1 MGRAAALMMGSVLL
15 SRILGYARDAVI
27 AWQHGATP
35 ETDAY
40 FVAFTIPDFL
50 NYLLA
55 GGALSITFIPI
66 FARYLAEGKEEEGFR
81 SFSTIA
87 TVMGIGMLFFIV
99 LGEFLAGRVI
109 PLLAPGFP
117 PAQAAL
123 AARLTRIVLPAQI
136 FFYLGGLLM
145 AVQYAR
151 KQFFLPALAPLIYNA
166 GIIAGGLLLG
176 RDRGMEGFAW
186 GVLAGA
192 FLGNFALQIYGA
204 RRGGLSFFPRLDFSD
219 PGLKE
224 FIRLSIPI
232 MLGFSLVVVDEWTTR
247 VFGSF
252 LLAGAITWLNNAR
265 RLMLV
270 PVGIFGQAS
279 GVASYPFLSS
289 LAAEGKKEEMWNT
302 LSLTLRW
309 VFLVSAGVA
318 AIAVVLSREAVLLVY
333 QRGAFT
339 IDDTMRTA
347 SALSAFCLGIPFWCA
362 QAIVSRGF
370 FAMRD
375 TWTPTLVGTG
385 AWIVALPA
393 VLPPA
398 AVVRRLRP
406 RARQH
411 GGDPPLRGSALRDPD
426 AADGGAAGS
435 ARADRVREA
444 GAGRGAR
451 RSGRI
456 PVAGHGFAVPRV
468 GNRVRVDDP
477 AGRRGGGDRRDL
489 LPPRL
494 PVPQRD
500 GPDHP
505 SARGPAPSA
514 GVGSR
519 RGARTETGSHRHE
532 GARRPAAPRAALRN
546 RARCGPHG
554 IDAVRTAT
562 SCRP

>member
-1 MGRAAALMMGSVLL
+1 MTDRPGRQMGRAAALMMGSVFL

-27 AWQHGATP
+27 AYQHGATP

-55 GGALSITFIPI
+55 GGSLSITFIPI
-66 FARYLAEGKEEEGFR
+66 FSRYLAEGKEREGFR
-81 SFSTIA
+81 SFSAIA
-87 TVMGIGMLFFIV
+87 TVMGVGMVFFIV
-99 LGEFLAGRVI
+99 LGEFVAGRVI
-109 PLLAPGFP
+109 PLIAPGFP
-117 PAQAAL
+117 PEQAAV
-123 AARLTRIVLPAQI
+123 AAHLTRIVLPAQL
-136 FFYLGGLLM
+136 FFYIGGLLM
-145 AVQYAR
+145 AVQFAR
-151 KQFFLPALAPLIYNA
+151 KQFLLPALAPLVYNA

-176 RDRGMEGFAW
+176 REYGMDGFAW

-192 FLGNFALQIYGA
+192 FLGNFALQLYGA
-204 RRGGLSFFPRLDFSD
+204 RRSGLSFHPRLDFSD

-265 RLMLV
+265 RLMQV

-289 LAAEGKKEEMWNT
+289 LAAEGKKEAMWDT

-318 AIAVVLSREAVLLVY
+318 AITFVLSREAVLLVY

-339 IDDTMRTA
+339 IDDTMHTA
-347 SALSAFCLGIPFWCA
+347 AALSAFSLGIPFWCA

-385 AWIVALPA
+385 AWVVALPA
-393 VLPPA
+393 YYFLQQSYGVFGLALASTAGIFLYAGVLYGILMRRTVGRAGASELKEYGKLTLA
-398 AVVRRLRP
+398 AAIAGTAGYFALGVASRFLAWETLFGSMVRL
-406 RARQH
+406 A
-411 GGDPPLRGSALRDPD
+411 
-426 AADGGAAGS
+426 GGAAAVGGIYFLAAFLFGS
-435 ARADRVREA
+435 RTVRTIH
-444 GAGRGAR
+444 R
-451 RSGRI
+451 RK
-456 PVAGHGFAVPRV
+456 
-468 GNRVRVDDP
+468 
-477 AGRRGGGDRRDL
+477 DL
-489 LPPRL
+489 LHPP
-494 PVPQRD
+494 
-500 GPDHP
+500 GIT
-505 SARGPAPSA
+505 PA
-514 GVGSR
+514 
-519 RGARTETGSHRHE
+519 
-532 GARRPAAPRAALRN
+532 
-546 RARCGPHG
+546 
-554 IDAVRTAT
+554 
-562 SCRP
+562 

>member
-1 MGRAAALMMGSVLL
+1 MTDRPGRQMGRAAALMMGSVLL

-27 AWQHGATP
+27 AWQHGATI

-55 GGALSITFIPI
+55 GGSLSITFIPI
-66 FARYLAEGKEEEGFR
+66 FSRYLAEGKEEDGFR

-99 LGEFLAGRVI
+99 LSEFLADRVI

-117 PAQAAL
+117 PEQAAL

-186 GVLAGA
+186 GVLVGA

-204 RRGGLSFFPRLDFSD
+204 RRGGLSFFPRIDFSD

-279 GVASYPFLSS
+279 GVASYPFLSA
-289 LAAEGKKEEMWNT
+289 LAAEGKKEEMWDT
-302 LSLTLRW
+302 LTLTLRW

-385 AWIVALPA
+385 AWVVALPLYYLLQQSYGVFGLA
-393 VLPPA
+393 LASTAGILLYAGALYGILMRRTVGRRGVRELVEYGKMALA
-398 AVVRRLRP
+398 AALAGAAGYILLGAASRFLAWETVFGSMIRL
-406 RARQH
+406 
-411 GGDPPLRGSALRDPD
+411 
-426 AADGGAAGS
+426 AAGS
-435 ARADRVREA
+435 AAVGGIYFLLAFLLHSGTVRTIH
-444 GAGRGAR
+444 R
-451 RSGRI
+451 RE
-456 PVAGHGFAVPRV
+456 
-468 GNRVRVDDP
+468 
-477 AGRRGGGDRRDL
+477 DL
-489 LPPRL
+489 LHPPGSN
-494 PVPQRD
+494 PD
-500 GPDHP
+500 GEGDGNGVTP
-505 SARGPAPSA
+505 S
-514 GVGSR
+514 
-519 RGARTETGSHRHE
+519 
-532 GARRPAAPRAALRN
+532 
-546 RARCGPHG
+546 
-554 IDAVRTAT
+554 
-562 SCRP
+562 

>member
-1 MGRAAALMMGSVLL
+1 
-15 SRILGYARDAVI
+15 
-27 AWQHGATP
+27 
-35 ETDAY
+35 
-40 FVAFTIPDFL
+40 
-50 NYLLA
+50 
-55 GGALSITFIPI
+55 
-66 FARYLAEGKEEEGFR
+66 
-81 SFSTIA
+81 
-87 TVMGIGMLFFIV
+87 
-99 LGEFLAGRVI
+99 
-109 PLLAPGFP
+109 
-117 PAQAAL
+117 L

-136 FFYLGGLLM
+136 FFYIGGLLM

-176 RDRGMEGFAW
+176 RDHGMEGFAW
-186 GVLAGA
+186 GVLAGS
-192 FLGNFALQIYGA
+192 FVGNFALQIHGA
-204 RRGGLSFFPRLDFSD
+204 RRGGLSFSPRLDFSD

-302 LSLTLRW
+302 LSVTLRW

-362 QAIVSRGF
+362 QSIVSRGF

-375 TWTPTLVGTG
+375 TWTPTIVGTAAG
-385 AWIVALPA
+385 IVALPLILLYA
-393 VLPPA
+393 GALYGILMRRTVGRRGVPELIEYGKMALA
-398 AVVRRLRP
+398 AALAGTAGYFLLGAASRFLAWETVFGSMIRL
-406 RARQH
+406 A
-411 GGDPPLRGSALRDPD
+411 
-426 AADGGAAGS
+426 GGAAAIGGIYFLLAFFLHSGTARTIHRREDLLHPPGS
-435 ARADRVREA
+435 
-444 GAGRGAR
+444 
-451 RSGRI
+451 I
-456 PVAGHGFAVPRV
+456 PDGE
-468 GNRVRVDDP
+468 
-477 AGRRGGGDRRDL
+477 GGGN
-489 LPPRL
+489 
-494 PVPQRD
+494 
-500 GPDHP
+500 GITP
-505 SARGPAPSA
+505 S
-514 GVGSR
+514 
-519 RGARTETGSHRHE
+519 
-532 GARRPAAPRAALRN
+532 
-546 RARCGPHG
+546 
-554 IDAVRTAT
+554 
-562 SCRP
+562 

>member
-1 MGRAAALMMGSVLL
+1 
-15 SRILGYARDAVI
+15 
-27 AWQHGATP
+27 
-35 ETDAY
+35 
-40 FVAFTIPDFL
+40 
-50 NYLLA
+50 
-55 GGALSITFIPI
+55 
-66 FARYLAEGKEEEGFR
+66 
-81 SFSTIA
+81 
-87 TVMGIGMLFFIV
+87 
-99 LGEFLAGRVI
+99 
-109 PLLAPGFP
+109 
-117 PAQAAL
+117 
-123 AARLTRIVLPAQI
+123 
-136 FFYLGGLLM
+136 
-145 AVQYAR
+145 
-151 KQFFLPALAPLIYNA
+151 YNA
-166 GIIAGGLLLG
+166 GIIAGGLLFG

-192 FLGNFALQIYGA
+192 FLGNFALQIHGA
-204 RRGGLSFFPRLDFSD
+204 RRGGLLFSPRLDFSD

-385 AWIVALPA
+385 AWIVALPLYYLLQQSYGVFGLA
-393 VLPPA
+393 LASTAGILLYAGTLYGILMRRTVGRGGVPELIEYGKLALAAALAGVAGYFLLGAASRFLAWETVLGSML
-398 AVVRRLRP
+398 RL
-406 RARQH
+406 A
-411 GGDPPLRGSALRDPD
+411 
-426 AADGGAAGS
+426 GGATAVGGIYFLLAYLLHS
-435 ARADRVREA
+435 GTARTIHRRE
-444 GAGRGAR
+444 
-451 RSGRI
+451 
-456 PVAGHGFAVPRV
+456 
-468 GNRVRVDDP
+468 
-477 AGRRGGGDRRDL
+477 DL
-489 LPPRL
+489 LHPP
-494 PVPQRD
+494 
-500 GPDHP
+500 GITP
-505 SARGPAPSA
+505 S
-514 GVGSR
+514 
-519 RGARTETGSHRHE
+519 
-532 GARRPAAPRAALRN
+532 
-546 RARCGPHG
+546 
-554 IDAVRTAT
+554 
-562 SCRP
+562 